1 MSQICRTSIISVS
14 IFFSDFLIPSV
25 AFNAPTSYISWI
37 SFPLHFIQ
45 RKIVRKLKI
54 LPSSWNSISVCDS
67 GDKWALLLF
76 LYLYSCKENSSYF
89 FQLSDI
95 LEHTRTLLDIDTNN
109 KGIIQVSLAL
119 AQPILNGSQT
129 LTAQLPKILQTLPK
143 RL

>member
-25 AFNAPTSYISWI
+25 AFNNPTSCISWI

-45 RKIVRKLKI
+45 RKIVRILKI
-54 LPSSWNSISVCDS
+54 FPSSWNSIAVYDS
-67 GDKWALLLF
+67 GDKWALLPF

-89 FQLSDI
+89 SQLSDI
-95 LEHTRTLLDIDTNN
+95 LEHARTLLDIDTNN
-109 KGIIQVSLAL
+109 KGIIQLSLAL
-119 AQPILNGSQT
+119 AQPILKGSQT
-129 LTAQLPKILQTLPK
+129 LTAQLPKSSQTLPR